1 MQTKQFIQATQSLKS
16 GWQLIW
22 SPGLRRYVCLPL
34 LINVLVFASLG
45 WLLFGTF
52 NEWMSGLSFFE
63 RFSDVWLIG
72 TLQSL
77 FKFLAGAVLIIVL
90 LFSFTLVANF
100 IGAPFNSL
108 LAEKVEARLSGMPS
122 TADGSV
128 AFLIKSIP
136 QTLASEIAKFLYL
149 ILWMIPIGIMHFIP
163 VVNILAPILLFLF
176 GAWMFALEYVDYP
189 MGNHGLRFG
198 NVKTAL
204 KAKRSLA
211 MGFGSIVALLSAIP
225 VVNLFVMP
233 WAVASATVLYVE
245 NFKHD

>member
-16 GWQLIW
+16 GWRLIW

-34 LINVLVFASLG
+34 LINVLVFAGLG

-52 NEWMSGLSFFE
+52 THWMSSLSFFD

-72 TLQSL
+72 ALQSL
-77 FKFLAGAVLIIVL
+77 FKFLAGAVLIVIL

-108 LAEKVEARLSGMPS
+108 LAEKVEAKLSGMPS
-122 TADGSV
+122 TVDGSV

-136 QTLASEIAKFLYL
+136 QTLASEMAKFFYL

-163 VVNILAPILLFLF
+163 VVNILAPLLLFLF
-176 GAWMFALEYVDYP
+176 GAWMFALEYIDYP

-198 NVKTAL
+198 SVKKAL
-204 KAKRSLA
+204 KKKRSSA
-211 MGFGSIVALLSAIP
+211 MGFGCVVALLSAIP
-225 VVNLFVMP
+225 VVNLIVMP

>member
-1 MQTKQFIQATQSLKS
+1 MQTKQFIHATQSLKS
-16 GWQLIW
+16 GWLLIW

-34 LINVLVFASLG
+34 LINVLVFAGLG
-45 WLLFGTF
+45 WLLFGTY
-52 NEWMSGLSFFE
+52 NDWLSGLSFFD

-72 TLQSL
+72 KLQSL
-77 FKFLAGAVLIIVL
+77 FKFLAGAVLVVVL
-90 LFSFTLVANF
+90 LFSFTLLANF

-108 LAEKVEARLSGMPS
+108 LAEKVEAKLTGAPS
-122 TADGSV
+122 TEGGSV

-136 QTLASEIAKFLYL
+136 QTLASEIAKLFYL

-163 VVNILAPILLFLF
+163 VVNILAPLLLFLF
-176 GAWMFALEYVDYP
+176 GAWMFALEYIDYP

-198 NVKTAL
+198 NVKKAL

-211 MGFGSIVALLSAIP
+211 MGFGSVVALLSAIP
-225 VVNLFVMP
+225 VLNLIVMP

-245 NFKHD
+245 HFKHG